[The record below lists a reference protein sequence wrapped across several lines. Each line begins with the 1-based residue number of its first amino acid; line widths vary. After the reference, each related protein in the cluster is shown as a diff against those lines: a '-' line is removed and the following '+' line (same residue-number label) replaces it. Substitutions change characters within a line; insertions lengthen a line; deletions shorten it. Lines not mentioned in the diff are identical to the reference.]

1 MKRIFSLLTLLFCL
15 FPSCI
20 PTLAETMP
28 GYVGTWIETEGYGTL
43 TVRLDGSATMI
54 YYDGTVMDTTWHA
67 TETGAAFGDGM
78 WYNSPMELLDDNTLS
93 VSGGWMIFARE
104 GFMPT
109 ADSALLL
116 NATPV
121 GEEGAPFLGTWNLVS
136 ITLEG
141 EALDPAL
148 FGMTMTLTFN
158 EDGTVVSDDGWE
170 PYTTTWFASYGSAI
184 IEGDVLTIG
193 EEGQLVYNAA
203 DGQMLFDRVIAEEP
217 AATLPAAAAPVTGG
231 SAELTGVWTLLSIEM
246 DGVTLDPAL
255 FGMSMTLTL
264 SEDGTAAIDDGE
276 DVSIG
281 AWYIAGDVLYVE
293 DMPLTLDESGCLVL
307 EEDGAKM
314 RFSQGEV
321 IPGEAPSE
329 EEQWLALMGLMGA
342 ASGEGDDWGN
352 DDWGEWDVPADLPE
366 AQQPYVGEWYMVY
379 CHTGGLSGDLR
390 TMGVNGCLMLDA
402 DGTGYLIGVA
412 DEFGVWYEEDG
423 VIRFGESGMPM
434 YLLGDEADGMGPFLQ
449 YGTEAGGYMLF
460 HQDEEAVWTPGLYP
474 LQGAASA
481 ALSVPAASA
490 PADSPAA
497 TGGTLLMDTRYV
509 CRSYTTAGFT
519 MDAATLGAEYAVT
532 FYAGG
537 TVDFTLAGFTM
548 GGLPYSVADGQ
559 YVIDYYGNPFACIP
573 TDAGF
578 DMDYYGAMMM
588 HFTPAE

>member
-54 YYDGTVMDTTWHA
+54 YYDGTVMETTWHA

-255 FGMSMTLTL
+255 FGK
-264 SEDGTAAIDDGE
+264 
-276 DVSIG
+276 IG
-281 AWYIAGDVLYVE
+281 
-293 DMPLTLDESGCLVL
+293 
-307 EEDGAKM
+307 
-314 RFSQGEV
+314 R
-321 IPGEAPSE
+321 
-329 EEQWLALMGLMGA
+329 
-342 ASGEGDDWGN
+342 ASGRER
-352 DDWGEWDVPADLPE
+352 V
-366 AQQPYVGEWYMVY
+366 
-379 CHTGGLSGDLR
+379 
-390 TMGVNGCLMLDA
+390 
-402 DGTGYLIGVA
+402 
-412 DEFGVWYEEDG
+412 
-423 VIRFGESGMPM
+423 
-434 YLLGDEADGMGPFLQ
+434 
-449 YGTEAGGYMLF
+449 
-460 HQDEEAVWTPGLYP
+460 
-474 LQGAASA
+474 
-481 ALSVPAASA
+481 
-490 PADSPAA
+490 
-497 TGGTLLMDTRYV
+497 
-509 CRSYTTAGFT
+509 
-519 MDAATLGAEYAVT
+519 
-532 FYAGG
+532 
-537 TVDFTLAGFTM
+537 
-548 GGLPYSVADGQ
+548 
-559 YVIDYYGNPFACIP
+559 
-573 TDAGF
+573 
-578 DMDYYGAMMM
+578 
-588 HFTPAE
+588 